1 MVEAKISFGV
11 QILLKFYTFAKKS
24 GKDYATSTN
33 TDIYAYDLAS
43 GKTENW
49 TEGMMGYDVNLS
61 FRQMENLCFG
71 NLWREMVRRA
81 DKMTL

>member
-11 QILLKFYTFAKKS
+11 QILLKFYTFARKKS

-49 TEGMMGYDVNLS
+49 TEGMMGYDVNPS
-61 FRQMENLCFG
+61 FRQMENLALAIYG
-71 NLWREMVRRA
+71 EMVTRQT
-81 DKMTL
+81 KMTL